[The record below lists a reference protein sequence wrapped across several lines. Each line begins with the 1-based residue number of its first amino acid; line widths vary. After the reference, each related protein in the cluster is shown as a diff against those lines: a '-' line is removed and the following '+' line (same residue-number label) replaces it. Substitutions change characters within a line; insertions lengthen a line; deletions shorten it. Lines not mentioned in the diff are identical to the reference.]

1 VNLAIGAWSEA
12 EGPLQLG
19 SLRRRL
25 EAEGMKT
32 AWFSEVPGGL
42 FGEHEHPFPEARW
55 VLSGF
60 LQVEAA
66 GDIYVLGPGDRLDL
80 PAHTPH
86 RTEVLG
92 LAPVVYITGAPSE
105 AAPQPTTA

>member
-1 VNLAIGAWSEA
+1 VNVAIGKWSEA
-12 EGPLQLG
+12 EGPLQMG

-32 AWFSEVPGGL
+32 AWFSEVAGS
-42 FGEHEHPFPEARW
+42 FFQEHEHPFPEVRW

-86 RTEVLG
+86 HMEVLG
-92 LAPVVYITGAPSE
+92 LAPVVYLTGAPAE
-105 AAPQPTTA
+105 TVPQPAA

>member
-1 VNLAIGAWSEA
+1 MNVATGKWSEA

-19 SLRRRL
+19 SLRLRL

-32 AWFSEVPGGL
+32 AWFSEGAGDRFP
-42 FGEHEHPFPEARW
+42 EHEHPFPEARW

-66 GDIYVLGPGDRLDL
+66 GDVYVLGPGDRLDL

-86 RTEVLG
+86 HMEVLG
-92 LAPVVYITGAPSE
+92 LAPVVYVTGAPAE
-105 AAPQPTTA
+105 TVPKPAA

>member
-1 VNLAIGAWSEA
+1 MNVAIGKWTEA
-12 EGPLQLG
+12 EGPLQMG

-32 AWFSEVPGGL
+32 AWFSEVAGSL
-42 FGEHEHPFPEARW
+42 FQEHEHPFPEVRW

-60 LQVEAA
+60 LRVDAA
-66 GDIYVLGPGDRLDL
+66 GDIFVLGPGDRLDL
-80 PAHTPH
+80 PAHMPH

-92 LAPVVYITGAPSE
+92 LAPVVYITGAPPE
-105 AAPQPTTA
+105 ATPQHSAP